1 MGTYRNKLFA
11 AASVVVA
18 AGTVAVS
25 GLAPASA
32 SQAASSVAKPA
43 ASLSASGT
51 EHFQLV
57 TASTTFHRVRV
68 IADGVFTASGVDI
81 ISNTSDTL
89 TFRGGA
95 FRLIHS
101 PGHGKQ
107 SFDPRTCLLTVK
119 QHGTYRLSHGTGS
132 YAGIRGHGRYV
143 LSLLAIAARNPKGN
157 CSQTM
162 QPVASQQIIRAHG
175 PVHR

>member
-1 MGTYRNKLFA
+1 MRC
-11 AASVVVA
+11 S
-18 AGTVAVS
+18 
-25 GLAPASA
+25 
-32 SQAASSVAKPA
+32 
-43 ASLSASGT
+43 SASG
-51 EHFQLV
+51 QSK
-57 TASTTFHRVRV
+57 AICV
-68 IADGVFTASGVDI
+68 IADGMFTASGVDI

-95 FRLIHS
+95 FRLTHS

-107 SFDPRTCLLTVK
+107 SFDPGTCLLTVK

-143 LSLLAIAARNPKGN
+143 LSLLAIAARNSKGN

>member
-1 MGTYRNKLFA
+1 M
-11 AASVVVA
+11 
-18 AGTVAVS
+18 
-25 GLAPASA
+25 
-32 SQAASSVAKPA
+32 
-43 ASLSASGT
+43 
-51 EHFQLV
+51 
-57 TASTTFHRVRV
+57 
-68 IADGVFTASGVDI
+68 IADGAFTASGVDI

-107 SFDPRTCLLTVK
+107 SFDPRTCLLTVR

-157 CSQTM
+157 CSQTC
-162 QPVASQQIIRAHG
+162 SQSPPSRSSGHTGRYTCRAG
-175 PVHR
+175 GAKHRPCGLC